1 MEVRGTFHGVLVAR
15 EALPSG
21 QKISPVV
28 LSIACSILF
37 FYTVYTVMLG
47 CDGRIFVVVV
57 FFSLSTLKIHAR
69 H

>member
-21 QKISPVV
+21 QKISPVL
-28 LSIACSILF
+28 LSIACSLLF
-37 FYTVYTVMLG
+37 FYTQHMLG

-57 FFSLSTLKIHAR
+57 FFSLSSLKIHAQ